1 MIVGSI
7 TSRYNHGVHPL
18 ADDTPLDIE
27 ARQIEGWRKMSAAQ
41 KAFLVTSTSRAADD
55 MARAG
60 IRARFPG
67 ASEREQFLRL
77 AILKLGKELA
87 RQAYPEIDQLQRT

>member
-1 MIVGSI
+1 MS
-7 TSRYNHGVHPL
+7 TPL
-18 ADDTPLDIE
+18 ASDTSPDIE
-27 ARQIEGWRKMSAAQ
+27 RRQIEAWRRMSAAQ
-41 KAFLVTSTSRAADD
+41 KASLVTSASRAADD

-77 AILKLGKELA
+77 AILKLGDELA
-87 RQAYPEIDQLQRT
+87 RLAYPEIDQLMPK

>member
-1 MIVGSI
+1 MRAFGLPI
-7 TSRYNHGVHPL
+7 TIQCVSAPL
-18 ADDTPLDIE
+18 THDTSPEIE
-27 ARQIEGWRKMSAAQ
+27 RRQVEAWRRMSAAQ
-41 KAFLVTSTSRAADD
+41 KAFLVTSASRAADD

-87 RQAYPEIDQLQRT
+87 RQAYPEIDELQLT

>member
-1 MIVGSI
+1 MQ
-7 TSRYNHGVHPL
+7 PL
-18 ADDTPLDIE
+18 ADDTPLEIE
-27 ARQIEGWRKMSAAQ
+27 ARQIEAWRTMSAAQ
-41 KAFLVTSTSRAADD
+41 KAFLVTSSSRAADD

-67 ASEREQFLRL
+67 ASERERFLRL

-87 RQAYPEIDQLQRT
+87 RQAYPEIDQLRPT